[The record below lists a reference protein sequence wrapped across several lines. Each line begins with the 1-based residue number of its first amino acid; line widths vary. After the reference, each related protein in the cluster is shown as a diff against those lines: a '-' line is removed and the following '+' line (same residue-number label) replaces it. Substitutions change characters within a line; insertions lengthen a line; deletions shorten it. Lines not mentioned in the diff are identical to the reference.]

1 MQTQPTSNHVSD
13 IRYALAVLEEYSH
26 LGLDDE
32 YANKLR
38 EILERQLDETD
49 QTAPAVHPNPSGSPL
64 PRSR

>member
-1 MQTQPTSNHVSD
+1 MLTQPASNHVSD

-38 EILERQLDETD
+38 EILERQLEETDETTSCSTP
-49 QTAPAVHPNPSGSPL
+49 QPVRFPAAAK
-64 PRSR
+64 